1 MSDWT
6 APINVQ
12 AHVSGVTIRS
22 ICLDVHDNGK
32 LTVSVAWDWMT
43 QEGVKVRSGV
53 TSYTQEQ
60 IESKLNAKGQSVE
73 ALKAL
78 FLAIATEEA
87 TA

>member
-6 APINVQ
+6 APINIQ
-12 AHVSGVTIRS
+12 AQVSGVTIRS
-22 ICLDVHDNGK
+22 ICIDINSDGHLSVG
-32 LTVSVAWDWMT
+32 VAWDWMT

-60 IESKLNAKGQSVE
+60 IEAKLRQKGQSVD
-73 ALKAL
+73 ALKGL

-87 TA
+87 QA